1 MKQGVGERIC
11 GGRLDNMGFTC
22 EGFQLQFYDGGCR
35 SLKLK
40 GRLQSEQSPK
50 RAGWSVR
57 LGSRV

>member
-1 MKQGVGERIC
+1 M
-11 GGRLDNMGFTC
+11 
-22 EGFQLQFYDGGCR
+22 EGAWITWVSLAKVSQLQLYDGGCR